1 MLDQL
6 QEELKIAMKAGEK
19 AEMMGLRNI
28 IGKIKAAQI
37 DKGETLTNEE
47 SLKIL
52 KTAAKQL
59 KESIDQYQK
68 GGRDDLAEKEAFELT
83 LLEKYLPEQLSE
95 EHIRQTVKN
104 IVKNTGAGSM
114 LDMGRVMGA
123 TMQELAGSA
132 DGKIV
137 QKIVQEELSS

>member
-104 IVKNTGAGSM
+104 IVKNTRAGSM
-114 LDMGRVMGA
+114 LNMGKIMGA

>member
-1 MLDQL
+1 MLNQL
-6 QEELKIAMKAGEK
+6 QEELKIAMKAGERAK
-19 AEMMGLRNI
+19 MIGLRNI

-37 DKGETLTNEE
+37 DKGESLTDEE

-68 GGRDDLAEKEAFELT
+68 GGRDDLAEKEAFELS

-95 EHIRQTVKN
+95 EQIRETVKN

-114 LDMGRVMGA
+114 QDMGKVMGA
-123 TMQELAGSA
+123 TMKELAGSA

-137 QKIVQEELSS
+137 QKIVKEELSS

>member
-6 QEELKIAMKAGEK
+6 EEELKIAMKAGEK
-19 AEMMGLRNI
+19 AKMMGLRNI

-95 EHIRQTVKN
+95 EQIRQTVKN

-114 LDMGRVMGA
+114 QDMGKVMGA

>member
-19 AEMMGLRNI
+19 AKMMGLRNI

-37 DKGETLTNEE
+37 DKGETLTYEE

-59 KESIDQYQK
+59 KESLDQYRK

-95 EHIRQTVKN
+95 EQIRQTVKN

-114 LDMGRVMGA
+114 QDMGKVMGA

>member
-19 AEMMGLRNI
+19 AKMMGLRNI

-95 EHIRQTVKN
+95 EQIRQTVKN
-104 IVKNTGAGSM
+104 IVKNTGSGSM
-114 LDMGRVMGA
+114 QDMGKVMGA

>member
-19 AEMMGLRNI
+19 AKMMGLRNI

-37 DKGETLTNEE
+37 DKGETLTYEE

-59 KESIDQYQK
+59 KESLDQYRK

-95 EHIRQTVKN
+95 EQIRQTVKN
-104 IVKNTGAGSM
+104 IVKNTGTGSM
-114 LDMGRVMGA
+114 QDMGKVMGA

-137 QKIVQEELSS
+137 QKIVQEEISP

>member
-19 AEMMGLRNI
+19 AKMMGLRNI
-28 IGKIKAAQI
+28 IGKIKATQI
-37 DKGETLTNEE
+37 DKGETLTDEE

-59 KESIDQYQK
+59 KESLDQYRK

-95 EHIRQTVKN
+95 EQIRQTVKN
-104 IVKNTGAGSM
+104 IVKNTGSGSM
-114 LDMGRVMGA
+114 QNMGKVMGA

>member
-1 MLDQL
+1 MLNQL
-6 QEELKIAMKAGEK
+6 QEELKIALKAGERAK
-19 AEMMGLRNI
+19 MIGLRNI

-37 DKGETLTNEE
+37 DKGESLTDEE

-68 GGRDDLAEKEAFELT
+68 GGRDDLAEKEAFELS

-95 EHIRQTVKN
+95 EQIRETVKN

-114 LDMGRVMGA
+114 QDMGKVMGA
-123 TMQELAGSA
+123 TMKELAGSA

-137 QKIVQEELSS
+137 QKIVKEELSS

>member
-6 QEELKIAMKAGEK
+6 QEELKIALKAGEK
-19 AEMMGLRNI
+19 AKMMGLRNI

-52 KTAAKQL
+52 KTATKQL

-68 GGRDDLAEKEAFELT
+68 GSRDDLAEKEAFELT
-83 LLEKYLPEQLSE
+83 LLEKSLPEQLSE
-95 EHIRQTVKN
+95 EQIRQTVKN
-104 IVKNTGAGSM
+104 IVKNTKAGSM
-114 LDMGRVMGA
+114 QDMGKVMGA
-123 TMQELAGSA
+123 TMQELTGSA
-132 DGKIV
+132 DGKLV
-137 QKIVQEELSS
+137 QNMVQEELRS

>member
-6 QEELKIAMKAGEK
+6 QEELKIALKAGEK
-19 AEMMGLRNI
+19 AKMMCLRNI
-28 IGKIKAAQI
+28 IGKIKATQI

-104 IVKNTGAGSM
+104 IVKNTGVGSM
-114 LDMGRVMGA
+114 LDMGKVMGA

>member
-6 QEELKIAMKAGEK
+6 QEELKIALKAGEK
-19 AEMMGLRNI
+19 AKTMGLRNI

-37 DKGETLTNEE
+37 DKGETLTDEE
-47 SLKIL
+47 TLKIL

-59 KESIDQYQK
+59 KESLDQYRK

-95 EHIRQTVKN
+95 EQIRQIVKN

-114 LDMGRVMGA
+114 QDMGKVMGA

-137 QKIVQEELSS
+137 QKIVQEELS

>member
-6 QEELKIAMKAGEK
+6 QEELKIALKAGEK
-19 AEMMGLRNI
+19 AKMMGLRNI

-37 DKGETLTNEE
+37 DKGETLTDEE
-47 SLKIL
+47 SSKIL

-95 EHIRQTVKN
+95 EQIRQTVKN
-104 IVKNTGAGSM
+104 IVKNTGTGSM
-114 LDMGRVMGA
+114 QDMGKVMGA

-137 QKIVQEELSS
+137 QNIVREELSS

>member
-6 QEELKIAMKAGEK
+6 QEELKIALKAGEK
-19 AEMMGLRNI
+19 AKMMGLRNI

-37 DKGETLTNEE
+37 DKGETLTDEE
-47 SLKIL
+47 SSKIL

-95 EHIRQTVKN
+95 EQIRQTVKN

-114 LDMGRVMGA
+114 QDMGKVMGA

>member
-19 AEMMGLRNI
+19 AKMMGLRNI

-37 DKGETLTNEE
+37 DKGETLTDEE

-59 KESIDQYQK
+59 KESLDQYRK

-104 IVKNTGAGSM
+104 IVKNTGSGSM
-114 LDMGRVMGA
+114 QDMGKVMGA

>member
-6 QEELKIAMKAGEK
+6 QEELKIALKAGEK
-19 AEMMGLRNI
+19 AKTMGLRNI
-28 IGKIKAAQI
+28 IGKIKATQI

-95 EHIRQTVKN
+95 EQIRQIVKN
-104 IVKNTGAGSM
+104 IVKNTGSGSM
-114 LDMGRVMGA
+114 QDMGKVMGA

>member
-6 QEELKIAMKAGEK
+6 QEELKIALKAGEK
-19 AEMMGLRNI
+19 AKMMGLRNI
-28 IGKIKAAQI
+28 IGKIKVAQI
-37 DKGETLTNEE
+37 DKGKTLTDEE
-47 SLKIL
+47 SSKIL
-52 KTAAKQL
+52 KIAAKQL

-95 EHIRQTVKN
+95 EHIRQIVKN
-104 IVKNTGAGSM
+104 IVTNTGSGSM
-114 LDMGRVMGA
+114 QDMGKVMGA

-137 QKIVQEELSS
+137 QRIVQEELSS

>member
-6 QEELKIAMKAGEK
+6 QEELKISMKAGEK
-19 AEMMGLRNI
+19 AKMMGLRNI
-28 IGKIKAAQI
+28 IGKIKATQI

-95 EHIRQTVKN
+95 EQIRQTVKN

-114 LDMGRVMGA
+114 LDMGKVMGA

>member
-6 QEELKIAMKAGEK
+6 EEELKIAMKAGEK
-19 AEMMGLRNI
+19 AKMVGLRNI

-37 DKGETLTNEE
+37 DKGETLTDEE

-59 KESIDQYQK
+59 KESLDQYRK

-95 EHIRQTVKN
+95 EQIRQTVKN
-104 IVKNTGAGSM
+104 IVKNAGAGSM
-114 LDMGRVMGA
+114 QDMGKVMGA

-137 QKIVQEELSS
+137 QKIVQEELS

>member
-68 GGRDDLAEKEAFELT
+68 GGRDDLAEKEVFELT

-95 EHIRQTVKN
+95 EQIRQTVKN
-104 IVKNTGAGSM
+104 IVKNTGSGSM
-114 LDMGRVMGA
+114 QDMGRVMGT

-132 DGKIV
+132 DGKLV

>member
-6 QEELKIAMKAGEK
+6 QEELKIALKAGEK
-19 AEMMGLRNI
+19 AKMMGLRNI

-114 LDMGRVMGA
+114 LDMGKVMGA

-137 QKIVQEELSS
+137 QKIVQEELN

>member
-6 QEELKIAMKAGEK
+6 QEELKIALKAGEK
-19 AEMMGLRNI
+19 MKMMGLRNI

-47 SLKIL
+47 SSKIL

-68 GGRDDLAEKEAFELT
+68 GGRDDLADKEAFELT

-95 EHIRQTVKN
+95 EQIRQTVKN

-114 LDMGRVMGA
+114 QDMGKVMGA

-132 DGKIV
+132 DGKLV
-137 QKIVQEELSS
+137 QKIVQEELS

>member
-19 AEMMGLRNI
+19 AKMMGLRNI
-28 IGKIKAAQI
+28 IGKIKATQI

-114 LDMGRVMGA
+114 LDMGKVMGA

-137 QKIVQEELSS
+137 QKIVQEELN